1 MRVTRFPLGIAGAA
15 CVVALTSVST
25 PVARSQQEP
34 VASFSVNVDAVA
46 LDVIVTEANG
56 RFVSGLT
63 EADFQVLE
71 DGVPQKLQLFTADIT
86 PVTVLVLLDSSASV
100 RTHLNDVKASAN
112 RFITRLPHGDAARI
126 GFFHDRV
133 VFGPRFT
140 DNMKEHVAMI
150 NQMRPQRSTH
160 LFDAVIEALNAL
172 ADVRARKALLL
183 FTDGDDEGSV
193 ATMEQA
199 LDAARRS
206 QASVYSI
213 GLLGWSSGEGM
224 ETNEQLL
231 TQMASDTG
239 GRVFF
244 PKDEK
249 EMRRAFE
256 TMSDELHRQYRMTY
270 FPSDASKAGWRAVD
284 VRMTKRK
291 NLVVRTRQGYFA
303 AGTGS
308 Y

>member
-1 MRVTRFPLGIAGAA
+1 MNRFSLGIAGAA
-15 CVVALTSVST
+15 CVMALTPVST
-25 PVARSQQEP
+25 PVAQTQQDP

-56 RFVSGLT
+56 RFVNGLT
-63 EADFQVLE
+63 EADFLVLE
-71 DGVPQKLQLFTADIT
+71 NGIPQKLQLFTADVT

-100 RTHLNDVKASAN
+100 RTHLNDVKAAAN
-112 RFITRLPHGDAARI
+112 RFINRLPRGDAARI

-160 LFDAVIEALNAL
+160 LFDAVIEALEAL

-183 FTDGDDEGSV
+183 FTDGDDEGST
-193 ATMEQA
+193 ASMQEA
-199 LDAARRS
+199 LEAARRS
-206 QASVYSI
+206 QAAVYSI

-224 ETNEQLL
+224 ETNEPLL
-231 TQMASDTG
+231 TQMAADTG
-239 GRVFF
+239 GRAFF

-249 EMRRAFE
+249 EMRRSFDM
-256 TMSDELHRQYRMTY
+256 MSDELHRQYRMTY
-270 FPSDASKAGWRAVD
+270 FPSDASQPGWRTVD
-284 VRMTKRK
+284 VKMTKRM
-291 NLVVRTRQGYFA
+291 NLVVRTRSGYVA

-308 Y
+308 Q